1 MVLKERSVKPYTEVE
16 NVTSFDVILRE
27 GNVGNLLIEASDNL
41 EPYIE
46 TSVQGD
52 KLKIHLKEGFS
63 YNVKQKVTIYVPV
76 NNNLKAI
83 QLVGSGD
90 VILERG
96 LRLNHLKCSLVG
108 SGDIDIDVEANALDL
123 VLSGSGDLNAKGDC
137 PTLNV
142 SLAGSGD
149 IKAQSIKSKNVSAN
163 VVGSGDVMVY
173 ASEEFKGKVVGSGD
187 IKAQSIKSKNV
198 SANVVGSGD
207 VMVYASEEFKGKVV
221 GSGDILVE
229 GNPKI
234 QDTSVLGTG
243 GIHFK

>member
-1 MVLKERSVKPYTEVE
+1 MKKVILILFVAIVSASCAQSIITKTINDNGNVIVKERSVKPYTEVE

-76 NNNLKAI
+76 NKNLKAI

-187 IKAQSIKSKNV
+187 I
-198 SANVVGSGD
+198 
-207 VMVYASEEFKGKVV
+207 
-221 GSGDILVE
+221 LVE

>member
-1 MVLKERSVKPYTEVE
+1 MKKVILILFVAIVSASCAQSIITKTINDNGNVVLKERSVKPYTEVE
-16 NVTSFDVILRE
+16 NVTSFDMILRE

-123 VLSGSGDLNAKGDC
+123 VLSGSGDLNAKGYC

-142 SLAGSGD
+142 SLA
-149 IKAQSIKSKNVSAN
+149 
-163 VVGSGDVMVY
+163 
-173 ASEEFKGKVVGSGD
+173 GSGD

>member
-1 MVLKERSVKPYTEVE
+1 MKKVILILFVAIVSASCAQSIITKTINDNGNVVLKERSVKPYTEVE
-16 NVTSFDVILRE
+16 NVTSFDMILRE

-108 SGDIDIDVEANALDL
+108 LGDIDIDVEANALDL

-187 IKAQSIKSKNV
+187 I
-198 SANVVGSGD
+198 
-207 VMVYASEEFKGKVV
+207 
-221 GSGDILVE
+221 LVE

>member
-1 MVLKERSVKPYTEVE
+1 MLL
-16 NVTSFDVILRE
+16 LRK
-27 GNVGNLLIEASDNL
+27 NRRN
-41 EPYIE
+41 
-46 TSVQGD
+46 
-52 KLKIHLKEGFS
+52 
-63 YNVKQKVTIYVPV
+63 
-76 NNNLKAI
+76 
-83 QLVGSGD
+83 
-90 VILERG
+90 
-96 LRLNHLKCSLVG
+96 
-108 SGDIDIDVEANALDL
+108 VEANALDL

-187 IKAQSIKSKNV
+187 I
-198 SANVVGSGD
+198 
-207 VMVYASEEFKGKVV
+207 
-221 GSGDILVE
+221 LVE

>member
-1 MVLKERSVKPYTEVE
+1 MKKVILILFVAIVSASCAQSIITKTINDNGNVVLKERSVKPYTEVE

-108 SGDIDIDVEANALDL
+108 SGDIDIDVEANTLDL

-187 IKAQSIKSKNV
+187 I
-198 SANVVGSGD
+198 
-207 VMVYASEEFKGKVV
+207 
-221 GSGDILVE
+221 LVE

>member
-1 MVLKERSVKPYTEVE
+1 MKKVILILFVAIVSASCAQSIITKTINDNGNVVLKERSVKPYTEVE

-52 KLKIHLKEGFS
+52 KLKIYLKEGFS
-63 YNVKQKVTIYVPV
+63 YNVKQKVTIYVSV

-137 PTLNV
+137 PTLNI
-142 SLAGSGD
+142 SLA
-149 IKAQSIKSKNVSAN
+149 
-163 VVGSGDVMVY
+163 
-173 ASEEFKGKVVGSGD
+173 GSGD